1 LLVHNRPVDAII
13 DNCNGHEKSE
23 QCPPE
28 TTAPA
33 RNDEPVEPTRAQ
45 ESDAAP
51 PMDFELTP
59 EQQHLQREIYD
70 YLDKLVTP
78 ALLAE
83 LLNHSEGGSPEEA
96 PEYIKC
102 LHRLGDDG
110 WLGIGWPKEYG
121 GQGKGPIEQYIF
133 FDAVSGY
140 HALPIPMLTLNA
152 VGPTI
157 MQVGTPQQK
166 DRFLPRILKGRLN
179 IGIGYT
185 EPGAGSDLASLRTTA
200 VRDGD
205 DYVINGQ
212 KVFTTLAHFC
222 DYIWLAA
229 RTDPAAKK
237 HKGISIFLVDTKSP
251 GFKVDPMHIM
261 GGFRSNITYYDDV
274 RVPKDCL
281 IGQENAGWNYI
292 NMQLAMERI
301 GLVPHSRA
309 GRMVGE
315 LVRWVKQTTL
325 DGARR
330 ADVPW
335 VRTRLAE
342 LARDTE
348 VLKLMNY
355 RVAWQIAQGTHSIA
369 EAAMTKIFGSELFQR
384 VHGFGMQMMG
394 LLGQLEPGDELAPL
408 GGKFEREYLAKMLLT
423 FGGGANE
430 VLRDVVALTGLG
442 MPRSR

>member
-1 LLVHNRPVDAII
+1 MP
-13 DNCNGHEKSE
+13 
-23 QCPPE
+23 
-28 TTAPA
+28 APA
-33 RNDEPVEPTRAQ
+33 DQANEARAPRACNDL
-45 ESDAAP
+45 SS
-51 PMDFELTP
+51 MDFELTP
-59 EQQHLQREIYD
+59 DQQRLQEEVYA
-70 YLDKLVTP
+70 YLDTLVTP

-83 LLNHSEGGSPEEA
+83 LRDQPEGGSPTGA
-96 PEYIKC
+96 PEYTRC

-121 GQGKGPIEQYIF
+121 GQGKGAIEQYIF
-133 FDAVSGY
+133 FDAVGGY

-152 VGPTI
+152 IGPTL
-157 MQVGTPQQK
+157 MQVGTPEQK
-166 DRFLPRILKGRLN
+166 ERFLPPILKGRLN

-205 DYVINGQ
+205 DYVVNGQ
-212 KVFTTLAHFC
+212 KIFTTLADFC

-237 HKGISIFLVDTKSP
+237 HKGISIFLVDTKTP
-251 GFKVDPMHIM
+251 GFKFDPIRIM

-274 RVPKDCL
+274 RVPRDCL
-281 IGQENAGWNYI
+281 VGQENAGWNYI

-315 LVRWVKQTTL
+315 LIRWVKETTL
-325 DGARR
+325 DGARL
-330 ADVPW
+330 AEVPW
-335 VRTRLAE
+335 VRNRLAE
-342 LARDTE
+342 FARDTE
-348 VLKLMNY
+348 VLKLMNF
-355 RVAWQIAQGTHSIA
+355 RVACQIAQGTHSVA

-384 VHGFGMQMMG
+384 VHGFGLQMMG
-394 LLGQLEPGDELAPL
+394 MLGQLEPGEELAPL

-442 MPRSR
+442 MARSR

>member
-1 LLVHNRPVDAII
+1 
-13 DNCNGHEKSE
+13 
-23 QCPPE
+23 
-28 TTAPA
+28 
-33 RNDEPVEPTRAQ
+33 
-45 ESDAAP
+45 
-51 PMDFELTP
+51 MDFALTP
-59 EQQHLQREIYD
+59 EQQHLEEEVYA
-70 YLDKLVTP
+70 YLGKLVTP

-83 LLNHSEGGSPEEA
+83 LQRHPEGGSPTDA
-96 PEYIKC
+96 REYTRC

-121 GQGKGPIEQYIF
+121 GQGRGAIEQYIF
-133 FDAVSGY
+133 FDAVAGY

-157 MQVGTPQQK
+157 MRFGTPEQK
-166 DRFLPRILKGRLN
+166 ERLLPAILKGRLN

-205 DYVINGQ
+205 DYIINGQ

-229 RTDPAAKK
+229 RTDPTAKK

-251 GFKVDPMHIM
+251 GFKWDAMDIM

-309 GRMVGE
+309 GRMVGD
-315 LVRWVKQTTL
+315 LIRWVKQTTL
-325 DGARR
+325 DGARLGE
-330 ADVPW
+330 VPW

-342 LARDTE
+342 FARDTE
-348 VLKLMNY
+348 VLRLMNL
-355 RVAWQIAQGTHSIA
+355 RVACQIDQGVHSMA
-369 EAAMTKIFGSELFQR
+369 DAAMTKVFGSELFQR
-384 VHGFGMQMMG
+384 IHGFGLQMMG
-394 LLGQLEPGDELAPL
+394 QFGQLEPGDELAPI

-442 MPRSR
+442 MARSR